1 MVEDE
6 LRKAA
11 GTEEN
16 VDESLAAGPTQQVSS
31 ILIFFDELRQI
42 EAVLFSISIFF
53 LIQKLVTA
61 DGTYATQSAFSSAPD
76 KKKGSEVKHHVDLRS
91 TGRKLYIYDRL
102 SVLP

>member
-16 VDESLAAGPTQQVSS
+16 VDESLAAGPTQQVLS
-31 ILIFFDELRQI
+31 ILIFCELSQT

-76 KKKGSEVKHHVDLRS
+76 KKKGSEVQHLVNLRTS
-91 TGRKLYIYDRL
+91 GRELKNYDRL
-102 SVLP
+102 SVLR

>member
-31 ILIFFDELRQI
+31 ILIFCELRQI
-42 EAVLFSISIFF
+42 EAVVVVFYLSDMGET
-53 LIQKLVTA
+53 VT
-61 DGTYATQSAFSSAPD
+61 
-76 KKKGSEVKHHVDLRS
+76 
-91 TGRKLYIYDRL
+91 
-102 SVLP
+102 

>member
-31 ILIFFDELRQI
+31 ILIFCELRQI
-42 EAVLFSISIFF
+42 EVVLFSISIFF

-76 KKKGSEVKHHVDLRS
+76 KKKGSEVKHPLNLRS
-91 TGRKLYIYDRL
+91 TGRELNIYDRL
-102 SVLP
+102 SVLR